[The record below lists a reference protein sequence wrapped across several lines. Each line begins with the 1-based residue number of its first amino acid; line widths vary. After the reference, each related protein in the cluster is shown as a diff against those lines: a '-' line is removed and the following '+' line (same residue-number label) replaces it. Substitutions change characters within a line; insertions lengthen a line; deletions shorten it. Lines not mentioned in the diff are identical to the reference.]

1 MALHLYR
8 RHRRDCKGSHPE
20 DSRSSEFEER
30 KRGWTR
36 CICPIVATG
45 TLAGAFKRRPTGLA
59 DWADARALVTTWEAV
74 GAWDRPSADATT
86 LAPAIDAPVIE
97 IPAIDVPL
105 PAAGAPAPAPQ
116 DRRRATLVDAGKV
129 FVMKRQGEGLAPS
142 TISKYRTFIKQLIAF
157 ADRRGYVFMDQFN
170 VDDVDVFY
178 ATWALSPRTK
188 SKRLSTLR
196 AFFRFCAARRWLI
209 ENPVSYDLKP
219 PKGASRAANKAP
231 FSDEEVERII
241 KACDGLRIE
250 WENETG
256 TGVWT
261 GEDVKDLVWLML
273 YTGYRI
279 SDAAFFDMRRLDGN
293 QVYIRAKKNGGEVF
307 AYVPDWL
314 RERLVKRARYWGQR
328 PFIIG
333 HSERLETLTNLW
345 RRRITRAFERAGRF
359 EEPPTPHRFRHTFAR
374 ILLQRGVP
382 VADVADLM
390 GDDEE
395 TIRKHYA
402 RWAYCPKDDRTSLT
416 RSAPPGPRRSR
427 APPPHRG
434 AACPRR

>member
-1 MALHLYR
+1 LGAISR
-8 RHRRDCKGSHPE
+8 RRNH
-20 DSRSSEFEER
+20 
-30 KRGWTR
+30 
-36 CICPIVATG
+36 
-45 TLAGAFKRRPTGLA
+45 AGA
-59 DWADARALVTTWEAV
+59 
-74 GAWDRPSADATT
+74 PSDG
-86 LAPAIDAPVIE
+86 PVIE
-97 IPAIDVPL
+97 TPVIQVPVVEAAAIAVPSPAV
-105 PAAGAPAPAPQ
+105 GTPAPGSQ

-129 FVMKRQGEGLAPS
+129 LVMKRQGEGLAPS
-142 TISKYRTFIKQLIAF
+142 TISKYRTFIKQLTAF
-157 ADRRGYVFMDQFN
+157 ADSRGYIFVDQFN

-209 ENPVSYDLKP
+209 DSPVSYDLKP

-261 GEDVKDLVWLML
+261 GEDVKDIVWLML

-293 QVYIRAKKNGGEVF
+293 QIYIRAKKNGGEVF

-314 RERLVKRARYWGQR
+314 RERLIKRAQYWGQR

-390 GDDEE
+390 GDDED
-395 TIRKHYA
+395 TIRRHYA
-402 RWAYCPKDDRTSLT
+402 RWVPERQARLT
-416 RSAPPGPRRSR
+416 RILQELFENRPRPAAQQGAENAGAVASTVRDDSAPGEDGEKAAADDSSR
-427 APPPHRG
+427 CS
-434 AACPRR
+434 AAVR